1 LKRNAAG
8 CIWDIAKRPLYT
20 AQYYK
25 RLAKAL
31 TTVIFLFWPVW
42 GVRFGVCG
50 ATGQQERQ
58 KM

>member
-1 LKRNAAG
+1 MNAAG

-31 TTVIFLFWPVW
+31 TTVLFLS
-42 GVRFGVCG
+42 GQFGVCVLVFVVP
-50 ATGQQERQ
+50 TGQQERQ